1 MRNSAIEIY
10 QIILGGKKVL
20 HLAHCPS
27 CRARIPVKTDQLKG
41 HIGVRC
47 QADECDSTFVID
59 PHKIE
64 WR

>member
-1 MRNSAIEIY
+1 MRGSAIEIY

-47 QADECDSTFVID
+47 EGAECGAFVID